1 MKRDLSPRRK
11 IQKKPQVGVDNTKQT
26 GYNTIMKNIKNIV
39 KIIVDKKCKKCKK
52 VVALIPAKSGICIPC
67 AGNRS

>member
-1 MKRDLSPRRK
+1 
-11 IQKKPQVGVDNTKQT
+11 
-26 GYNTIMKNIKNIV
+26 MKNIKNIV

-67 AGNRS
+67 QRKS

>member
-1 MKRDLSPRRK
+1 
-11 IQKKPQVGVDNTKQT
+11 
-26 GYNTIMKNIKNIV
+26 MKNIKNIV